1 MADST
6 IMEIPIMGMDCNEC
20 TMHVQRAIKDL
31 PGINS
36 VDILL
41 AAEKAIVKYDPDWVN
56 LSMIRKAVANAGYS
70 VPEIVLKS
78 EQSPRAL
85 NDFTKPIL
93 TLFGIVF
100 GVVLFVVVFGE
111 WLGLFEKVT
120 SFVPFPVGLA
130 IVILFGF
137 PVFKNVIQAT
147 LRRQV
152 ISHTLMMVGV
162 IAALIVGEWA
172 TAVVVVF
179 FMRVGDFAEKFTT
192 ERARKAVRDLAAM
205 TPTIARVERNGEE
218 IEVPAKEVWKDD
230 VVVVRPGEKIP
241 VDGEVI
247 SGQATINQAAITGES
262 MPVEVAQG
270 SRVYA
275 ATISQMGSL
284 KIRTVSVGAETT
296 FGRIIRMVEEAEA
309 NRADIQRIGD
319 RFTSYYLPVVASIAL
334 VTFIF
339 SRNPLSTAAVLLV
352 ACSCAFGLATPI
364 AMLASIGAAAKNGLL
379 IKGGKYLEILARA
392 DTLLID
398 KTGTLTLG
406 KPVITNIISLN
417 HFDQN
422 ELLHLAA
429 SAERYSGHPLAE
441 AVRKAAEEHDIH
453 LSEPKEFQSIPGQ
466 GVTANI
472 EKNQVEV
479 GSFRIFNG
487 YEIPKESQ
495 LLQSQGKTLLYV
507 RVDGE
512 TAGIIAA
519 ADTLRP
525 EVPLALEE
533 LKKLGVTKIELLT
546 GDNEQTAAAIADQ
559 LGIQYRSNLL
569 PEEKIR
575 IVKEYQKQG
584 RIVVMVGDGV
594 NDAPALAQAQVGI
607 AIGSTG
613 TDIAIEAAH
622 IVLMKD
628 DWMQLPHVFE
638 ISQRTMQVI
647 KINLGFSMVY
657 NIVGIGL
664 AAFGLLPP
672 VLAAAAQSLPDLGI
686 LGNSSRL
693 LRQK

>member
-6 IMEIPIMGMDCNEC
+6 TMEIPIKGMDCNEC

-31 PGINS
+31 PGVNS

-41 AAEKAIVKYDPDWVN
+41 AAEKAIVKYDPDWVD
-56 LSMIRKAVANAGYS
+56 LSTIRKAVANAGYS

-100 GVVLFVVVFGE
+100 GVILFVVVFGE

-120 SFVPFPVGLA
+120 SFVPFPFGLA

-137 PVFKNVIQAT
+137 PVFKNVIQAA

-179 FMRVGDFAEKFTT
+179 FMRVGEFAEKFTT
-192 ERARKAVRDLAAM
+192 ERARKAVRELTAM
-205 TPTIARVERNGEE
+205 APTIARVERNGKE
-218 IEVPAKEVWKDD
+218 IEVPASEVLKDD

-247 SGQATINQAAITGES
+247 SGRATINQAAITGES

-275 ATISQMGSL
+275 ATISQLGSL

-296 FGRIIRMVEEAEA
+296 FGRVIRMVEDAEA

-319 RFTSYYLPVVASIAL
+319 LFTSYYLPVVTGIAL
-334 VTFIF
+334 ITFML
-339 SRNPLSTAAVLLV
+339 SRNPSSTAAVLLV

-379 IKGGKYLEILARA
+379 IKGGKYLETLAKA

-406 KPVITNIISLN
+406 KPIVTDIISLN
-417 HFDQN
+417 HLDQN
-422 ELLHLAA
+422 ELLQLAA
-429 SAERYSGHPLAE
+429 SAERYSEHPLAE

-453 LSEPKEFQSIPGQ
+453 LSEPKEFQSVPGQ
-466 GVTANI
+466 GVIANI

-487 YEIPKESQ
+487 HEIPKEGQ

-512 TAGIIAA
+512 TAGIIAT

-525 EVPLALEE
+525 EAPLALEE

-546 GDNEQTAAAIADQ
+546 GDNEQIAVAIADQ

-569 PEEKIR
+569 PEEKIK

-594 NDAPALAQAQVGI
+594 NDAPALAQAHVGI

-638 ISQRTMQVI
+638 ISRRTMQVI
-647 KINLGFSMVY
+647 KTNLGFSMVY

-672 VLAAAAQSLPDLGI
+672 VLAAAAQSLPDLVI

>member
-6 IMEIPIMGMDCNEC
+6 IMEIPIKGMDCNEC

-31 PGINS
+31 PGVNS
-36 VDILL
+36 VDVLL
-41 AAEKAIVKYDPDWVN
+41 AAEKAIVKYDPDQVD
-56 LSMIRKAVANAGYS
+56 LSIIRKAVANTGYS
-70 VPEIVLKS
+70 IPEIVFKS

-120 SFVPFPVGLA
+120 SFVPFPFGLVL
-130 IVILFGF
+130 VILFGF
-137 PVFKNVIQAT
+137 PVYKNVIQAA

-162 IAALIVGEWA
+162 IAALFVGEWA

-179 FMRVGDFAEKFTT
+179 FMRVGEFAEKFTT
-192 ERARKAVRDLAAM
+192 ERARKAFRELTAM
-205 TPTIARVERNGEE
+205 APTIARVERNGKE
-218 IEVPAKEVWKDD
+218 IEVPVTEVLKDD

-275 ATISQMGSL
+275 ATISQLGRL

-296 FGRIIRMVEEAEA
+296 FGRVIRMVEDAEA

-319 RFTSYYLPVVASIAL
+319 LFTSYYLPVVASIAL

-339 SRNPLSTAAVLLV
+339 SRNPFSTAAVLLV

-379 IKGGKYLEILARA
+379 IKGGKYLEILAKA

-398 KTGTLTLG
+398 KTGTLTFG
-406 KPVITNIISLN
+406 KPIVTDIISLN
-417 HFDQN
+417 HLDQN

-429 SAERYSGHPLAE
+429 SAERYSEHPLAE
-441 AVRKAAEEHDIH
+441 AVRKAAEEHDIR

-466 GVTANI
+466 GVIANI

-479 GSFRIFNG
+479 GSFRIFNNH
-487 YEIPKESQ
+487 EIPKEGQ

-525 EVPLALEE
+525 EAPLALEE

-569 PEEKIR
+569 PEEKIK

-638 ISQRTMQVI
+638 ISHRTMQVI
-647 KINLGFSMVY
+647 KMNLGFSMVY